1 MDEKYAI
8 QIIFDEPDK
17 KNQVSYLCFTWLT
30 KRYFLAYDLLDC
42 NLYFRFKETAVN
54 EIKEWKEIITSDVE
68 FLYDRRIVAM
78 HIVRVKAEIAEYY
91 SSNLLEGG

>member
-8 QIIFDEPDK
+8 QVIFDEPNK
-17 KNQVSYLCFTWLT
+17 KNQVGYLCFTWLT

-42 NLYFRFKETAVN
+42 NLYFQLKETAVE

-78 HIVRVKAEIAEYY
+78 RIVRVKAEIAEYC